1 MDRAKQEALEEA
13 GFRLGDAEDFL
24 DLTDEERA
32 LVELRVGVSR
42 AIRQLRGKLHLSQK
56 QLAVKLGSSQSRVAK
71 MEAAT
76 RDVSLDLLFRGLF
89 ALGGKLSDLAPSVR
103 AASLGNKRAR
113 RIERAKAIESKKM
126 PRKKLPL
133 S

>member
-76 RDVSLDLLFRGLF
+76 RDVSLDMLFRGLF